1 MDIIKL
7 DVPLFIRLLELARE
21 DVKQDADLHDVAEA
35 VTRLSAHGPASMEDY
50 DKIVQFMQKQ
60 GSKSQ
65 SVDEAKS
72 SINFSPEDLK
82 NLEKIRDLPTLKA
95 QAFQL
100 ISKPSAKPMKPEK
113 VEWFKNALERMNSP
127 MAVIKLMYDLMLSG
141 EGNKVVGSRNSMSS
155 NTYRQRFGESDK
167 GEYDREGEMA
177 RQDLRTAAEA
187 ADELRS
193 ILSADDNLPEWVQAK
208 ITKALDY
215 LDTSRDY
222 MKSKEPVDEL
232 ARIKQLGGL

>member
-21 DVKQDADLHDVAEA
+21 DIKQDADLHDIAEA
-35 VTRLSAHGPASMEDY
+35 VTRLSAHGPATMEDY

-65 SVDEAKS
+65 EVDEAKS
-72 SINFSPEDLK
+72 SINFGPDDLK
-82 NLEKIRDLPTLKA
+82 SLEKIRDLPTLKA
-95 QAFQL
+95 QAFAL